1 MMTINEKETTPIKM
15 DDKMLNGKSG
25 NKQQDIFGV
34 GRSLVFREN
43 FKNDTKKSQCTCL
56 EKYYFPRQYLEVKP
70 EYYCEHCKGFENDV
84 KAVYFRHCTLHRLA
98 KPADVNCSVT
108 QKYIKHAF

>member
-1 MMTINEKETTPIKM
+1 
-15 DDKMLNGKSG
+15 ML
-25 NKQQDIFGV
+25 GV

-43 FKNDTKKSQCTCL
+43 FKNNTRNAQDTCL
-56 EKYYFPRQYLEVKP
+56 GKYYFPRQYLEVEP
-70 EYYCEHCKGFENDV
+70 DYYCEHCKGFENDV

-98 KPADVNCSVT
+98 KPADVNYSVT